1 MFRLALAL
9 GMTVE
14 ELGWRLSAKEC
25 AEWMAFFML
34 EPWGT
39 EVEDWRAALITSAVA
54 NGYRDPKKRRKP
66 YEPSDFMPRYE
77 APKMQE
83 QSWEEQ
89 ARILEMWTRVLQ
101 ARDGRS

>member
-1 MFRLALAL
+1 MPV
-9 GMTVE
+9 G
-14 ELGWRLSAKEC
+14 ELLRRMSSRELT
-25 AEWMAFFML
+25 EWMAFFSL

-39 EVEDWRAALITSAVA
+39 EVEDWRAGLIASTIA
-54 NGYRDPKKRRKP
+54 NSYRDPKRRRKP

-77 APKMQE
+77 ASKAQE

-89 ARILEMWTRVLQ
+89 ARILEMWARILQ

>member
-1 MFRLALAL
+1 MALAL
-9 GMTVE
+9 GMTAG
-14 ELGWRLSAKEC
+14 ELLQRMSSRELT
-25 AEWMAFFML
+25 EWMAFFSL

-39 EVEDWRAALITSAVA
+39 EVEDWRAGLIASTIA
-54 NGYRDPKKRRKP
+54 NSYRDPKRRRKP

-77 APKMQE
+77 APKAQE

-89 ARILEMWTRVLQ
+89 ARILEMWSRVLQ